1 MALYHYSIQRFLDQW
16 FGKSCNKS
24 GQQKGREQYAHTH
37 AKQEGKNREDQSQQ
51 QSKSHKENLKN
62 EDERYFESILGL
74 HPGST
79 SGDIKNPY
87 RELVSQYHPANG
99 EWIYLTDGSRIHTS
113 CYDQISSYISNKENE
128 LGELKRKKA
137 ELTIK
142 WKRELG
148 VIAKIRRIFSSEI
161 FDEQVLWSQKKML
174 SEAIDT
180 LSKNIIE
187 KREKID
193 SILCKLYDFWP
204 GIPPDWEDRRQ
215 RLIDE
220 FNCCTQCGKFET
232 RSTPLHVHHII
243 PVSKGGSHRL
253 SNLEVLCEKCH
264 QKKHHGRIFPYKDKP
279 FPSRIQKKIET
290 FQNAIKKAKYLKFNY
305 RLYSGEKDKHI
316 IKPISIKRSN
326 ETILLYGFCYLSNQK
341 RKFSISKISNIAI
354 LNNLNS
360 LSINRFPSDF
370 IDEAIS
376 KRKFLY
382 FHYTKG
388 TGGRSWRTIKPT
400 HYDEYKGAK
409 IVSGYDY
416 LTGEIRH
423 FAPQRMENIEILD
436 DPNDSKPQKVISGK
450 P

>member
-16 FGKSCNKS
+16 FDKVGNKS
-24 GQQKGREQYAHTH
+24 GHQKDREQHTHTH
-37 AKQEGKNREDQSQQ
+37 AKQEGKKREDQSQQ
-51 QSKSHKENLKN
+51 QSKGHTENLKN
-62 EDERYFESILGL
+62 KDEKYFESILGL
-74 HPGST
+74 HPSSI
-79 SGDIKNPY
+79 SGDIKNLY
-87 RELVSQYHPANG
+87 SELDLQYHPVNG
-99 EWIYLTDGSRIHTS
+99 EWIYLTDGSTIHS
-113 CYDQISSYISNKENE
+113 CCYDQISSYIPNKENE
-128 LGELKRKKA
+128 LNELKRKKA
-137 ELTIK
+137 ELKLK
-142 WKRELG
+142 WKREIG

-161 FDEQVLWSQKKML
+161 FDEQVLWSQEKML

-187 KREKID
+187 KHGKIH

-204 GIPPDWEDRRQ
+204 GRPPDWEDRRQ

-264 QKKHHGRIFPYKDKP
+264 QKKHHGRIFRYKDKP
-279 FPSRIQKKIET
+279 FSSRIQKKIET
-290 FQNAIKKAKYLKFNY
+290 FQNAIEKAKYLKFNY
-305 RLYSGEKDKHI
+305 RIYSGKKDNHI
-316 IKPISIKRSN
+316 IKPISIKRSS
-326 ETILLYGFCYLSNQK
+326 ETILLCGFCYLSNQE
-341 RKFSISKISNIAI
+341 RKFSISKISNVAI
-354 LNNLNS
+354 LDNP
-360 LSINRFPSDF
+360 SINPFPSDF

-376 KRKFLY
+376 KEKFLY

-400 HYDEYKGAK
+400 HYDEYKGKK
-409 IVSGYDY
+409 IISGYDY
-416 LTGEIRH
+416 LTREVRH
-423 FAPQRMENIEILD
+423 FAPQRMKNIEILD
-436 DPNDSKPQKVISGK
+436 DPNDPNDPKPQKLISGK

>member
-1 MALYHYSIQRFLDQW
+1 MALYHYSIQRFFDQW
-16 FGKSCNKS
+16 FGKAGNKS
-24 GQQKGREQYAHTH
+24 GLQKDREQHAHTH
-37 AKQEGKNREDQSQQ
+37 AKQEGKKREDQSQHQ
-51 QSKSHKENLKN
+51 PKGRTVNLKN
-62 EDERYFESILGL
+62 KDEGYFEFILGL
-74 HPGST
+74 YPGST

-87 RELVSQYHPANG
+87 RELVLQYHPANG
-99 EWIYLTDGSRIHTS
+99 EWIYLTDGSRIHS
-113 CYDQISSYISNKENE
+113 SFYDQISSYISNKENE
-128 LGELKRKKA
+128 LDELKRKKA
-137 ELTIK
+137 ELIIK
-142 WKRELG
+142 WKGELG
-148 VIAKIRRIFSSEI
+148 FVAKIRRIFSSEI
-161 FDEQVLWSQKKML
+161 FDEQVLWSQKKIL
-174 SEAIDT
+174 SVAIVT
-180 LSKNIIE
+180 LTKNIID
-187 KREKID
+187 KREKIN
-193 SILCKLYDFWP
+193 SILWELYDFWP

-215 RLIDE
+215 RIINE
-220 FNCCTQCGKFET
+220 FNCCTQCGKCET

-264 QKKHHGRIFPYKDKP
+264 QRKHHGRNFPYKDKP
-279 FPSRIQKKIET
+279 FPSRIKKKIET
-290 FQNAIKKAKYLKFNY
+290 FQNAIEKGKYLKFSY
-305 RLYSGEKDKHI
+305 RLYSREKDKHI
-316 IKPISIKRSN
+316 VKPISIKRSS
-326 ETILLYGFCYLSNQK
+326 ETILLYGFCYLSNQE

-354 LNNLNS
+354 LNNLDS

-376 KRKFLY
+376 KGNFLY

-416 LTGEIRH
+416 LTREIRH

-436 DPNDSKPQKVISGK
+436 DSNDPKPQKVISGK